1 MSKSLVDL
9 APRHAVREKNTS
21 IKDINKVK
29 QGRFNEGFNAE
40 PIAFCICILYFEFK
54 FPAKNSGE
62 KFRFGRKKL
71 GLGENFRF
79 G

>member
-1 MSKSLVDL
+1 MDHVRINVNIDLLYRTAEMSKSLVDL

-40 PIAFCICILYFEFK
+40 PIAFCICILYF
-54 FPAKNSGE
+54 A
-62 KFRFGRKKL
+62 FRI
-71 GLGENFRF
+71 
-79 G
+79 

>member
-40 PIAFCICILYFEFK
+40 PIAFCICILYFAFCILYFAFCISNLN
-54 FPAKNSGE
+54 FPPKVQ
-62 KFRFGRKKL
+62 
-71 GLGENFRF
+71 NFSDSNI
-79 G
+79 